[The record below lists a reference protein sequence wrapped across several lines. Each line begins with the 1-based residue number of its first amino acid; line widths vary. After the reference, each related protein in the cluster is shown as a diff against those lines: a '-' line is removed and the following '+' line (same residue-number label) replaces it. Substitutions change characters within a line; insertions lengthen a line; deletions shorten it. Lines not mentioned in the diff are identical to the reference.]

1 MYRDRG
7 VSCVRPFPL
16 PLCPPRRLGYYAYRD
31 RSTARLN
38 RSSPSHQSSQPNFLK
53 LFTYPT
59 SLFFYFKSF
68 YDNMSKMTYTEQPV
82 AVASGNSL
90 CEIYPRIHV
99 TLRLSLTVQAAS
111 SSASANQPVANPPA
125 QQVSGAS
132 TEDNAPRAP
141 YRTPESS
148 LLLVSITAMYIVPCA
163 HHVGYQG
170 PPRHRHA
177 RP

>member
-1 MYRDRG
+1 
-7 VSCVRPFPL
+7 
-16 PLCPPRRLGYYAYRD
+16 
-31 RSTARLN
+31 
-38 RSSPSHQSSQPNFLK
+38 
-53 LFTYPT
+53 
-59 SLFFYFKSF
+59 
-68 YDNMSKMTYTEQPV
+68 MTYTEQPV